1 MKLSQIHSADDLK
14 QCTEEDLL
22 EIAREIRETI
32 IHRTSIRGGHVGPSL
47 GATDIILALH
57 YVFNCPGD
65 KIIFDIS
72 HQSYAHKILTNRLQ
86 GFTEENKFYTVSGY
100 SNPRES
106 NCDLFHLGTHPPPSV
121 WRAGS

>member
-1 MKLSQIHSADDLK
+1 MKLSQIHSAGDLK
-14 QCTEEDLL
+14 QCTETELL
-22 EIAREIRETI
+22 EIAREIREAI

-57 YVFNCPGD
+57 YVFNCPDD

-86 GFTEENKFYTVSGY
+86 GFTQEINSAPSQVTVIHVKVTVI
-100 SNPRES
+100 
-106 NCDLFHLGTHPPPSV
+106 CFTWGTHPPPSV